1 MGTRLRLKASRN
13 LSGFTPEI
21 QKIFRAMQRYGVIV
35 ADNGSDMYISGT
47 MDARW
52 NNDVLN
58 PAFRALTADDFEVVQ
73 LGWGQSAAPT
83 TPSNLR
89 VVR

>member
-1 MGTRLRLKASRN
+1 
-13 LSGFTPEI
+13 
-21 QKIFRAMQRYGVIV
+21 
-35 ADNGSDMYISGT
+35 

-73 LGWGQSAAPT
+73 LGWRRRGPAPPT
-83 TPSNLR
+83 NLR
-89 VVR
+89 IIR